1 MRRRSKGAGILQAPV
16 EARDST
22 DGAFETLAFV
32 FFFFFAFET
41 GWLGGAS
48 LDGNELFFLFF
59 APFIGGP
66 GAPFAGGGLAIP
78 GGGGGFGTLAPGGGG
93 GVGTLAP
100 GGGGGGGLALPG
112 GGAFLDMPPGGG
124 GGGGAPGARPGG
136 GGPLDDT
143 PPGVPGG
150 GAFLYMPPRGVRSFL
165 GLSGPSFLVLC
176 DHKARSKRKQQK
188 QKWTHCG
195 QVLKILQIVVWA
207 VLRGFFAFL
216 PPTIK
221 AAYNSLSAAR
231 VNKAQKKGNQARAT
245 QRKEG
250 GREGRKEGRKEGQIK
265 VK

>member
-1 MRRRSKGAGILQAPV
+1 MIAWMMLGLVGCVSEHEFLETHSEIDFIYATVIMTPKSNPSGWFVDMDITV
-16 EARDST
+16 EAPSDVEVTIPTHSST
-22 DGAFETLAFV
+22 
-32 FFFFFAFET
+32 
-41 GWLGGAS
+41 LGSFDVKA
-48 LDGNELFFLFF
+48 L
-59 APFIGGP
+59 
-66 GAPFAGGGLAIP
+66 
-78 GGGGGFGTLAPGGGG
+78 GF
-93 GVGTLAP
+93 
-100 GGGGGGGLALPG
+100 
-112 GGAFLDMPPGGG
+112 